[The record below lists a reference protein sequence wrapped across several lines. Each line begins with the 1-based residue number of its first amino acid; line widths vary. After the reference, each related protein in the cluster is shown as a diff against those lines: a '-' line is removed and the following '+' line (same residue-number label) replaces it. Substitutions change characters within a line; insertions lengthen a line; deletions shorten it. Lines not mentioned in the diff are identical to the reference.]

1 MGWGRVGS
9 EGRREEERREVRGG
23 WRLLYAAVGALQAAI
38 MGSTPGGVFRVNDYN
53 NEPCDGVGLVHF
65 RAQPTAV
72 KVIVREREESR
83 IVDS

>member
-1 MGWGRVGS
+1 M
-9 EGRREEERREVRGG
+9 RGG

-53 NEPCDGVGLVHF
+53 NELCDGVGLVHF

-72 KVIVREREESR
+72 KVIV
-83 IVDS
+83 